1 MEIEVEE
8 LDGVYEVNL
17 ASYASA
23 SLRKTKRLTMVITIS
38 SGVVT
43 VKYEVR
49 DKTFNT
55 LAKAV
60 DAYNEV

>member
-1 MEIEVEE
+1 M
-8 LDGVYEVNL
+8 YEVNL

-23 SLRKTKRLTMVITIS
+23 SLRKTKRLVMVVTITN
-38 SGVVT
+38 GVAT

-49 DKTFNT
+49 DKTFNA
-55 LAKAV
+55 LVKAV

>member
-8 LDGVYEVNL
+8 LDGVYEINL

-23 SLRKTKRLTMVITIS
+23 IIKLKLLVM
-38 SGVVT
+38 VVT
-43 VKYEVR
+43 IRDGVAVIKYEANG
-49 DKTFNT
+49 KTFDV
-55 LAKAV
+55 LSEAV